1 MTDKS
6 VDKDKVVDR
15 AYLVGIREPGV
26 DEREATAHLE
36 ELAELVDTMGL
47 TVVGSEMVQLK
58 APQPRLL
65 IGSGKADEILAAA
78 KAAEA
83 QCVVID
89 FDLSPSQQR
98 NWEKLGGLCVIDRQ
112 EVILDIFAAR
122 ASTREAVLQV
132 GLARMEYSL
141 PRLTRAWTHLSRQ
154 RGGAKGTRG
163 EGEKQLEADRRLALN
178 RIDVLKAEL
187 KEVQQRRDT
196 QRSRREKTQIPVI
209 AIVGYTNVGKSS
221 LLKNLTAAEVLVEDK
236 LFATLDPT
244 TRMIQLP
251 SKQKVLL
258 SDTVGF
264 IRKLPHKL
272 VAAFKSTLEEA
283 ALADLVIH
291 VLDATSEHIE
301 AQWRTTMDLLEEL
314 CPGGKPTVTVYNKS
328 DLLGDPVLKATLRAA
343 RPDALFISARS
354 GEGLDA
360 LVAVIEERIN
370 EGNPVVKLRLPHA
383 RYDVVA
389 ELYQRAKVVSAK
401 HEDDD
406 TVVTARIPEKHMKAF
421 AKFIVPN

>member
-1 MTDKS
+1 MIDS
-6 VDKDKVVDR
+6 PVDKDKAVDK
-15 AYLVGIREPGV
+15 AYLLGIREPGV
-26 DEREATAHLE
+26 DEREAAAHLA

-47 TVVGSEMVQLK
+47 TVVGSEMAQLK
-58 APQPRLL
+58 TPQPRFLV
-65 IGSGKADEILAAA
+65 GSGKTEEVIAAA
-78 KAAEA
+78 KAAGA

-98 NWEKLGGLCVIDRQ
+98 NWEKLGGICVIDRQ
-112 EVILDIFAAR
+112 EVILDIFASR

-132 GLARMEYSL
+132 ALARMEYSL

-163 EGEKQLEADRRLALN
+163 EGEKQLEADRRIVVK
-178 RIDVLKAEL
+178 RIDALKEEL

-196 QRSRREKTQIPVI
+196 QRSRREKTQIPVV

-221 LLKNLTAAEVLVEDK
+221 LLKSLTAAQVLVEDK

-244 TRMIQLP
+244 TRMLQLP

-264 IRKLPHKL
+264 IRKLPHNL

-283 ALADLVIH
+283 ALADLVVH
-291 VLDATSEHIE
+291 VMDATSDQLE
-301 AQWRTTMDLLEEL
+301 AQWRTTVDLLEEL
-314 CPGGKPTVTVYNKS
+314 CPGGKPAVTVYNKA
-328 DLLGDPVLKATLRAA
+328 DLLADPVLKATLRAS
-343 RPDALFISARS
+343 RPDALFLSART
-354 GEGLDA
+354 GEGLEA
-360 LVAVIEERIN
+360 LVAAIEERIN
-370 EGNPVVKLRLPHA
+370 EGNPVTKLRLPHA
-383 RYDVVA
+383 RYDLVA
-389 ELYQRAKVVSAK
+389 ELYQRAKVLSAK

-406 TVVTARIPEKHMKAF
+406 TVVTARIPEKHLKPF
-421 AKFIVPN
+421 APFVVPG